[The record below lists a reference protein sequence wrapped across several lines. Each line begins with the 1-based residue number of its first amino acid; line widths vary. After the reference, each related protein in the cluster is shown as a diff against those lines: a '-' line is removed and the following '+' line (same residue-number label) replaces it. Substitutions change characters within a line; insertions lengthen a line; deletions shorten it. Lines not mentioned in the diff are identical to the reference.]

1 MIHMKRT
8 RSFILGFISATV
20 LTTAVSALAQSEL
33 IAKLSSQTFFWQN
46 AKIELEA
53 YNINGYNYVR
63 LRDAAGIFGV
73 DVEYNGTDNSV
84 RLGEEPQQIFI
95 PLTETIPEHTKE
107 PEKEHIADGTDYA
120 KEDYSQYANQLV
132 FNDTYTKAAYNTIRQ
147 SIVDRDEIIAGN
159 NEDGYNSKYSYA
171 HFVDSNQTID
181 KTGKT
186 ISAMNSVLGSMNGY
200 YVYHLGTEP
209 DVVDYW
215 KYPGYSICKP
225 TVHSHFTPAN
235 EATDSFIKGLEGLKE
250 VQKIEKIA
258 TYVADRIFYETNG
271 AYKGINEIFTA
282 YTPVGGTCGSYASA
296 FLYLCQRADI
306 PCVTIADDI
315 HAWNEVYAEGKWR
328 TIDVG
333 YYDLSRTDVFA
344 KNYPRTDGSIEKT
357 NFTKEL
363 LVPGST
369 KN

>member
-1 MIHMKRT
+1 MKRT

-20 LTTAVSALAQSEL
+20 LTTAVSALAQTEL
-33 IAKLSSQTFFWQN
+33 IAKLSSQIFYWQN

-73 DVEYNGTDNSV
+73 DVEYNGADNSV
-84 RLGEEPQQIFI
+84 YLGEEPKQIFI
-95 PLTETIPEHTKE
+95 PIAETIPEPSKD
-107 PEKEHIADGTDYA
+107 PEKVHIADGTDFA
-120 KEDYSQYANQLV
+120 KEDYSQYANQSV
-132 FNDTYTKAAYNTIRQ
+132 FNDTYTKAAYNAIRQ
-147 SIVDRDEIIAGN
+147 SIVDRDVIIAGN
-159 NEDGYNSKYSYA
+159 DEAGYNGGYEYA
-171 HFVDSNQTID
+171 HFVDSTQD
-181 KTGKT
+181 LEKTGKT
-186 ISAMNSVLGSMNGY
+186 VSAMNSVLGSMNGY
-200 YVYHLGTEP
+200 YVYNLGTEP
-209 DVVDYW
+209 DLADYW

-225 TVHSHFTPAN
+225 TVHSHFAPAN
-235 EATDSFIKGLEGLKE
+235 AATDSFIIGLDGLTE
-250 VQKIEKIA
+250 VQKIEKA
-258 TYVADRIFYETNG
+258 ASYVADRIFYETNG
-271 AYKGINEIFTA
+271 AYKGINEIFTSD
-282 YTPVGGTCGSYASA
+282 TPVGGTCGSYASA

-315 HAWNEVYAEGKWR
+315 HAWNEVYADGKWQ

-344 KNYPRTDGSIEKT
+344 KNYPRTDAGVEKT

-369 KN
+369 K